1 MHAWGKARQSFREG
15 KGREGKGREGK
26 GREGKGREGKGE
38 ARGREERK
46 VSPVVL
52 DVLPRSKCCV
62 LQNCLCQIHGCEED
76 VDV

>member
-1 MHAWGKARQSFREG
+1 MPGAKRDRAS
-15 KGREGKGREGK
+15 
-26 GREGKGREGKGE
+26 GKGREGKGE

>member
-1 MHAWGKARQSFREG
+1 MSTVATCFRSCMPG
-15 KGREGKGREGK
+15 AKRDRASGK

>member
-1 MHAWGKARQSFREG
+1 LPPASGHACLGQSET
-15 KGREGKGREGK
+15 ELQ